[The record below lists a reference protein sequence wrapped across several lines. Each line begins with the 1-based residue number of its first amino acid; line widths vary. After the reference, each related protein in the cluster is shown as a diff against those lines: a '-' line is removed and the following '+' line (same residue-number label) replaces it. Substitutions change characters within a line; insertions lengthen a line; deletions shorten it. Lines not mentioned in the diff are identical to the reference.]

1 MHIIAAMTPK
11 RHLLLTTVVLTLALL
26 VACEPLAPA
35 QTPVYIVVT
44 GETPATTP
52 PLAGET
58 PVAAASTP
66 QPAAPGVAGV
76 VNTLAP
82 SPTPTP
88 VATALPS
95 PTPFKCAEASG
106 RVIQY
111 TVPSAVTGAEVVN
124 YVYLPPC
131 FYDSLQ
137 RYPYVILLHGTGYDN
152 GMWVDLGAPS
162 VMDQGIASGT
172 LPPMVLIMPDGGL
185 LAELNDQPDDAS
197 FETVILNELIPSLER
212 DFCLWGSREGR
223 AIGGIS
229 RGGFWAFS
237 IALRHPDVFSA
248 VGGHSPHFEPDN
260 AGPDFNPLDLAARP
274 NPALSA
280 LRIYLDHGAN
290 DYVAANVRRLSD
302 LLRQNGIAHDYFID
316 PVGDHDMTYWTSH
329 VAEYLSFYG
338 QRWPH
343 DIAALPSCLEPSP

>member
-1 MHIIAAMTPK
+1 MIPK
-11 RHLLLTTVVLTLALL
+11 KTLLLTTVVLTLALL
-26 VACEPLAPA
+26 AACEPLAPA

-44 GETPATTP
+44 GETPETTP
-52 PLAGET
+52 PLAE
-58 PVAAASTP
+58 AAPALGAGTP

-82 SPTPTP
+82 F
-88 VATALPS
+88 AHAHAGCLQPS
-95 PTPFKCAEASG
+95 PRRRRSSAPEASG

-111 TVPSAVTGAEVVN
+111 AVPSAVTGTEVVT

-162 VMDQGIASGT
+162 VMDQGIASGA
-172 LPPMVLIMPDGGL
+172 LPPMVLVMPDGGL

-197 FETVILNELIPSLER
+197 FETVILSELIPALER

-274 NPALSA
+274 NPALST

-290 DYVAANVRRLSD
+290 DYVATNVRRLSD

>member
-1 MHIIAAMTPK
+1 MIPK
-11 RHLLLTTVVLTLALL
+11 RHLLLTTVVLTFVVLA
-26 VACEPLAPA
+26 ACEPLAPA

-44 GETPATTP
+44 GVTPDVTASP
-52 PLAGET
+52 AVGALD
-58 PVAAASTP
+58 VAAGTP

-82 SPTPTP
+82 SPTPSP

-95 PTPFKCAEASG
+95 PTPFKCAELSG

-111 TVPSAVTGAEVVN
+111 TISSAVMGTDLTT
-124 YVYLPPC
+124 YMYLPPC
-131 FYDSLQ
+131 FYESLQ

-162 VMDQGIASGT
+162 VMDQGIANGT

-197 FETVILNELIPSLER
+197 FETVILDELMPAVER
-212 DFCLWGSREGR
+212 DFCLWASREAR

-237 IALRHPDVFSA
+237 LAFRHPDLFSA
-248 VGGHSPHFEPDN
+248 VGGHSPHFEEDN
-260 AGPDFNPLDLAARP
+260 AGPDYNPLSLASRLNLAQTP
-274 NPALSA
+274 P
-280 LRIYLDHGAN
+280 RIYLDHGAN

-338 QRWPH
+338 QKWPR
-343 DIAALPSCLEPSP
+343 DIAALPSCLEPSPQ